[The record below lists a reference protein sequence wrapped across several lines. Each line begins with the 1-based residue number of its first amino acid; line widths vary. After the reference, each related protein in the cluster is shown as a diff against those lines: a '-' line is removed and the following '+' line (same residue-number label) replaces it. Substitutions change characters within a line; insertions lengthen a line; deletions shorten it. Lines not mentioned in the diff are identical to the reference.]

1 MTKIKSSYN
10 SLEDLEINS
19 QHLASFLYILG
30 IDEAI
35 NLVRSRYVYKH
46 SNPDYNI
53 AAQEYI
59 KKQNIVL
66 CRGIRRCWFSIQY
79 ALYEVKN
86 DK

>member
-1 MTKIKSSYN
+1 ME
-10 SLEDLEINS
+10 SLVTLRT
-19 QHLASFLYILG
+19 YIPDCKLFRFNDFS